1 MQASKE
7 VRANMDASDPE
18 VAKVAKSAY
27 MEKVLAWRRGLHRAA
42 SAAPQP
48 KKRPAFR
55 VRSWELGMEVEHG
68 LLQAHGAN
76 FRLTRYF
83 LPAEVSQRNSDP
95 LSWPRLGVT
104 MDCGPDNTCLIHT
117 MLYKWHANVDL
128 YLDDSHGF
136 KNDMKGVY
144 KQSGGWHWI
153 RCMMPGFGFN
163 VWLSPW
169 WEAM

>member
-1 MQASKE
+1 
-7 VRANMDASDPE
+7 
-18 VAKVAKSAY
+18 
-27 MEKVLAWRRGLHRAA
+27 
-42 SAAPQP
+42 
-48 KKRPAFR
+48 
-55 VRSWELGMEVEHG
+55 MEVEHG

-83 LPAEVSQRNSDP
+83 LPTEVSQRNSDP

-104 MDCGPDNTCLIHT
+104 VDGGPDNTCLIHT

-144 KQSGGWHWI
+144 KQSGEWHWV
-153 RCMMPGFGFN
+153 RCMMSGFN

-169 WEAM
+169 WEAMRYAQVSDAIGEVVPFLEWYEDEFSWSCCRRCFGIGGRKLAVAIPPSVRRSLRSCRQSLASRP